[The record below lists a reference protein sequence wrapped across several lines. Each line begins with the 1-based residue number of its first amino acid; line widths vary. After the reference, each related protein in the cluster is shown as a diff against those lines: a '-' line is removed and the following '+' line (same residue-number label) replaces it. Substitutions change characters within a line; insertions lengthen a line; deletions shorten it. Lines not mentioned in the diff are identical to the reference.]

1 MVKAK
6 KKPLLVKF
14 TESEHDFILKA
25 SNEKGVTMTAYI
37 RELVISMKKMHGVIG
52 K

>member
-1 MVKAK
+1 MVKVK

-14 TESEHDFILKA
+14 TENEHEHLYLKA
-25 SNEKGVTMTAYI
+25 NEKGITMTAYV
-37 RELVISMKKMHGVIG
+37 RELVNVSMKK